1 MGAIPPF
8 LLYELMNEQ
17 DYKNLII
24 TYQQKSFDL
33 FSQVV
38 ALEAKQSSLNQLVKE
53 LTEKVEDLSKKLE
66 RKNRGTKKQIAANID
81 SQQF

>member
-8 LLYELMNEQ
+8 LLYELMNET

-24 TYQQKSFDL
+24 AYQQKSFDL

-38 ALEAKQSSLNQLVKE
+38 ALEAKQSTLNQLVKE

-81 SQQF
+81 SREF

>member
-8 LLYELMNEQ
+8 LLYKTMNEN

-38 ALEAKQSSLNQLVKE
+38 ALEAKQATLSQLVKE
-53 LTEKVEDLSKKLE
+53 LTEKVEDLTKKLE

-81 SQQF
+81 SKEF

>member
-17 DYKNLII
+17 DYKSLII

-38 ALEAKQSSLNQLVKE
+38 ALEAKQSTLNQLIKE

>member
-1 MGAIPPF
+1 
-8 LLYELMNEQ
+8 MNET
-17 DYKNLII
+17 DYKNLIVS
-24 TYQQKSFDL
+24 YQQKSFDL

-38 ALEAKQSSLNQLVKE
+38 ALEAKQVSLNQLIKE

>member
-8 LLYELMNEQ
+8 LLYEPMNET

-24 TYQQKSFDL
+24 IYQQKSFDL

-81 SQQF
+81 TQQF

>member
-8 LLYELMNEQ
+8 LLYEPMNET

-24 TYQQKSFDL
+24 IYQQKSFDL

-66 RKNRGTKKQIAANID
+66 RKNRGTKKQIAANIV